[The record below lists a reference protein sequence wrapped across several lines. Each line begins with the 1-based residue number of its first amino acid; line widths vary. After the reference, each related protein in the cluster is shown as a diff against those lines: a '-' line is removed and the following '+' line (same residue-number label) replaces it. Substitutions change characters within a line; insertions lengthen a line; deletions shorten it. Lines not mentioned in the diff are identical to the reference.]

1 MNFIDRHAYDWGAA
15 CARALFPLFRRR
27 RRIAIDNILK
37 AGITADPREAAR
49 IARVSWGH
57 LAGHICEALRVPH
70 VVTRENWR
78 EHLDVHAPLPIC
90 ARGRLAT
97 AALFV
102 SRTRVRMWYTV
113 SAMRPIVTET
123 NDFEIFRVSG
133 QIYVDKMSHL
143 HRMITDSSRKYF
155 FCARLRRFGKSLSG
169 TTMKSIFLG

>member
-1 MNFIDRHAYDWGAA
+1 MIHY
-15 CARALFPLFRRR
+15 
-27 RRIAIDNILK
+27 ILQF
-37 AGITADPREAAR
+37 
-49 IARVSWGH
+49 
-57 LAGHICEALRVPH
+57 L
-70 VVTRENWR
+70 
-78 EHLDVHAPLPIC
+78 
-90 ARGRLAT
+90 LAT

-102 SRTRVRMWYTV
+102 SRTQARLWYTV
-113 SAMRPIVTET
+113 SAMRPVATET